1 MNGFSTLLEYREVLL
16 KGAWVTLELSIFGL
30 LVSLAFGLLACLGK
44 MSKNPWLRVLA
55 YTYTTLVR
63 GVPDLIQLFLIY
75 YGGQYLLNA
84 LTTRLGWPHI
94 DIDPLYTGIF
104 GIGFVMGAYMAE
116 SFRGGFLAIPKG
128 QIEAAR
134 AYGFPR
140 RSIFWRISWPQMLRY
155 SLPSLGNNWLVLM
168 KNTALVS
175 IIGLQDIV
183 RIANAAARTA
193 QKKDL
198 YAGFWF
204 YGAMAGYF
212 LLLTTLSIAILWWL
226 RRRYSVGFEVQGQ

>member
-1 MNGFSTLLEYREVLL
+1 M
-16 KGAWVTLELSIFGL
+16 
-30 LVSLAFGLLACLGK
+30 
-44 MSKNPWLRVLA
+44 
-55 YTYTTLVR
+55 
-63 GVPDLIQLFLIY
+63 PDLIQLFLIY

-104 GIGFVMGAYMAE
+104 VIGFVMGAYMAE

-140 RSIFWRISWPQMLRY
+140 RTIFWRISWPQMLRY